1 MLPSFSFSHH
11 PPCVDVSQVGVFP
24 LVKNKPEIMDK
35 ARAIHDRLKKRYN
48 VFFDASGAI
57 GRRYATLPFISGI
70 IGMAARGRACSCI
83 HTQA

>member
-1 MLPSFSFSHH
+1 
-11 PPCVDVSQVGVFP
+11 VDVSQVGVFP

-57 GRRYATLPFISGI
+57 GRRYDILSFIIMHSRCGSK
-70 IGMAARGRACSCI
+70 RTR
-83 HTQA
+83 HTQALQPTECLTCGSHITI